1 MTSPRRSRG
10 GDGAAALAGGASLR
24 GGLLIAAAV
33 ILGVV
38 LLGKGFDTGFI
49 GSSGGDPSDES
60 ATGGNDD
67 DDDGEGEGDDEA
79 STTTTPVTH
88 VPAEVRV
95 QVLNGGGPA
104 GSAGLASTALGTTGF
119 VVVDA
124 TNAAVDVAAT
134 TVFVA
139 AGYEADAAA
148 VIAALGLTTTPQPM
162 PTPPPATEGGPSDAT
177 VNIFVV
183 LGPDFTP
190 PG

>member
-10 GDGAAALAGGASLR
+10 GDGAAALTGGASLR
-24 GGLLIAAAV
+24 GGLLIAVAV

-38 LLGKGFDTGFI
+38 LLGKGFDSGFI

-60 ATGGNDD
+60 ATGGGND
-67 DDDGEGEGDDEA
+67 DDDGEGDDP

-88 VPAEVRV
+88 VAAEVRV

-104 GSAGLASTALGTTGF
+104 GSAGLATTALGTTGF

-124 TNAAVDVAAT
+124 TNAAADVTAT